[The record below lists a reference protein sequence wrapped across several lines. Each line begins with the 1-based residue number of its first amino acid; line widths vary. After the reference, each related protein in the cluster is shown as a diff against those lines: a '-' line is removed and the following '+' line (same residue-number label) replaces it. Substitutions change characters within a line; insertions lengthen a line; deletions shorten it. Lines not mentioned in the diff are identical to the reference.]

1 MWTII
6 KFKKDSVALLK
17 KDLENKIGSD
27 FIIYRPKTLIQK
39 YKKNKL
45 INLEYEILGDYL
57 FCYHKN
63 FAKEGI
69 LNQLK
74 FSKGVKYFLNGFVEY
89 QKDIKTFIE
98 KCKKIENRNGFI
110 TGNLFETTLNGT
122 YKFSTGP
129 FTDKI
134 FKIIEFQ
141 QSKINILMGN
151 LKTTIKKRDYIFKPI

>member
-6 KFKKDSVALLK
+6 KFKKESIGLLK
-17 KDLENKIGSD
+17 KDLKNKIGSD
-27 FIIYRPKTLIQK
+27 FIIYRPKTIIQK

-45 INLEYEILGDYL
+45 INLEHEILGDYL
-57 FCYHKN
+57 FCFHKN
-63 FAKEGI
+63 FEKKNI
-69 LNQLK
+69 LNQMK
-74 FSKGVKYFLNGFVEY
+74 FLRGVKYFLNGFVEY
-89 QKDIKTFIE
+89 QKDIKHFVE
-98 KCKKIENRNGFI
+98 KCRKIENRNGFI
-110 TGNLFETTLNGT
+110 TENLFETNLNGT

-141 QSKINILMGN
+141 QNKINILMGN